1 MVAPKIAVIG
11 VPLYGHVNP
20 IVPLLR
26 ELSGRGIEVHY
37 YNTER
42 FKWVAEKVQVQF
54 APYRSLLET
63 HPYAHPALV
72 FLHREIPNAVYQ
84 LEERLL
90 QQQYDL
96 LLYDSFCLWTKYL
109 AVRHKLPAV
118 EMFTT
123 YPNSRAREADPER
136 TVHLEDENASLFYI
150 QKFNLSAFTIDYRG
164 RKYGPKGIGLHD
176 LRLVEAALAS
186 MNRQEGITADQIIDR
201 PAPLNLVFVPEAF
214 LSAEP
219 DKPGARY
226 YFLPSLYELEPNKRR
241 DGEKFVYASFGTRS
255 RIIERLITAWLKNPA
270 PRTVRLHAVAGGD
283 AESLQHYSGPN
294 LTIESYAEQHA
305 LLAQAEA
312 FITHGGMNGVME
324 AILTETPMLAI
335 PLTLEQQITANNIHR
350 FQLGKVLP
358 LKKLETTDL
367 RHLVEELMS
376 NVGIRE
382 NLKNWR
388 AKIIDAGGAKRAI
401 ELITQWLE
409 SKDDARWR

>member
-20 IVPLLR
+20 VVPLLR
-26 ELSGRGIEVHY
+26 ELGGRGIDVHY

-42 FKWVAEKVQVQF
+42 FRWVAERVKVQF
-54 APYRSLLET
+54 SPYRSLLET

-72 FLHREIPNAVYQ
+72 FLHREIPNAVHQ

-118 EMFTT
+118 ELFTT
-123 YPNSRAREADPER
+123 YPNSRTREADPGR

-150 QKFNLSAFTIDYRG
+150 QKFNLSAFTVDYRD
-164 RKYGPKGIGLHD
+164 RKYGPKGIGLRD
-176 LRLVEAALAS
+176 LRLVEAALDS
-186 MNRQEGITADQIIDR
+186 MNCPKEITADQVIDR
-201 PAPLNLVFVPEAF
+201 PAPLNLVFAPEEF
-214 LSAEP
+214 LSGKP

-241 DGEKFVYASFGTRS
+241 DGEKLVYASFGTRS
-255 RIIERLITAWLKNPA
+255 RIIEHLIAAWLENPA
-270 PRTVRLHAVAGGD
+270 PQIVRLHAVAGGD
-283 AESLQHYSGPN
+283 AESLQHYSGRN
-294 LTIESYAEQHA
+294 LTIEGYAEQHT
-305 LLAQAEA
+305 LLARAEA

-350 FQLGKVLP
+350 FQLGKVIP
-358 LKKLETTDL
+358 LKKLKTTDL
-367 RHLVEELMS
+367 RHLVAELMGDA
-376 NVGIRE
+376 VIRE
-382 NLKNWR
+382 NLKSWR
-388 AKIIDAGGAKRAI
+388 DKIIDAGGAGRAV
-401 ELITQWLE
+401 ELVTQWLE
-409 SKDDARWR
+409 SKEDARWR

>member
-1 MVAPKIAVIG
+1 MAAPKIAVIG

-20 IVPLLR
+20 VAPLLQA
-26 ELSGRGIEVHY
+26 LNGRGVEVHY

-42 FKWVAEKVQVQF
+42 FRWVAEKAGGQF
-54 APYRSLLET
+54 TPYRSLLET

-118 EMFTT
+118 ELFTT
-123 YPNSRAREADPER
+123 YPNSRTREVDPER
-136 TVHLEDENASLFYI
+136 TVHLEGENASLFYI
-150 QKFNLSAFTIDYRG
+150 QKFNLSVFTVDYRD

-176 LRLVEAALAS
+176 LRLVEAALGS
-186 MNRQEGITADQIIDR
+186 MNRPEGITADQVIDR

-214 LSAEP
+214 LSGKP

-241 DGEKFVYASFGTRS
+241 NEEKFVYASFGTRS
-255 RIIERLITAWLKNPA
+255 RIIERLIAAWLRNSA

-294 LTIESYAEQHA
+294 LTIENYAEQHA

-324 AILTETPMLAI
+324 AILTETPMLVI

-350 FQLGKVLP
+350 FQLGKVMP

-367 RHLVEELMS
+367 QHRVAELTGDA
-376 NVGIRE
+376 VVRE

-388 AKIIDAGGAKRAI
+388 AKIIDAGGARRAV
-401 ELITQWLE
+401 ELITHWLE
-409 SKDDARWR
+409 SKDEARWS